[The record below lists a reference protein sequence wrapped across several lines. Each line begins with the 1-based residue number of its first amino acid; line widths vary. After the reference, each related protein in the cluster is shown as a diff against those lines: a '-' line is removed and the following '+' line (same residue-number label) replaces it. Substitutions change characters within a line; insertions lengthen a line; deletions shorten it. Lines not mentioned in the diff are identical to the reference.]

1 LPIAGMRTIA
11 IFTGNRAEYGN
22 LYPVI
27 RAIAAYEQLQ
37 YTLIVSGAHL
47 SEDFGNTIAEIEA
60 DGMVIAERVDSGVGR
75 SEESDT
81 TKDLSRCIERMGEI
95 YKHKRPDLQLV
106 LGDRYETFG
115 AATAA
120 FISGIP
126 IAHIA
131 GGDLSHGGCLDDSL
145 RHALTK
151 LAHIHFAT
159 NHDSAERLKK
169 MGEEEWRVHNVGLP
183 ALDQILADEFYDPAN
198 LALELELDLSQPIIL
213 FTQHPVTLEAAQAG
227 KQAEES
233 LQALLRL
240 EIQTV
245 ITYPNT
251 DPGNALIRAEIEKY
265 RGVRHFRIRKSLGR
279 KRYLG
284 LLRIASVMVG
294 NSSSGLLEAPSFK
307 LPVVNIGGRQRDRL
321 RAENVIDVDGNAGQ
335 IEQAIHRAL
344 YDQQFRESVSNCV
357 NPYGDGRAA
366 ERIVRVLAE
375 IELDSKLL
383 RKRLTL

>member
-22 LYPVI
+22 LHPVI
-27 RAIAAYEQLQ
+27 RAIAVHEQLQ
-37 YTLIVSGAHL
+37 YQLIVSGAHL

-60 DGMVIAERVDSGVGR
+60 DGIVVAERIDLGIGS
-75 SEESDT
+75 SQQNDT
-81 TKDLSRCIERMGEI
+81 TKDLSCCIERMGVI
-95 YKHKRPDLQLV
+95 YKRKRPDIQLV

-115 AATAA
+115 AAVAA
-120 FISGIP
+120 FFFGIP
-126 IAHIA
+126 LAHIA
-131 GGDLSHGGCLDDSL
+131 GGDLSHGGCLDDSV
-145 RHALTK
+145 RHAISK

-183 ALDQILADEFYDPAN
+183 ALDQILAEEFYDSTT
-198 LALELELDLSQPIIL
+198 LARELELDLSQPVIL
-213 FTQHPVTLEAAQAG
+213 FTQHPVTLEATQAG
-227 KQAEES
+227 KQVEES
-233 LQALLRL
+233 LKALVRL
-240 EIQTV
+240 GIQTV

-251 DPGNALIRAEIEKY
+251 DPGNTLIRAEIEKY
-265 RGVRHFRIRKSLGR
+265 RSVRHFRIRKSLGR

-321 RAENVIDVDGNAGQ
+321 RAENVIDVDCDAGQ
-335 IEQAIHRAL
+335 IEQAIRRAL
-344 YDQQFRESVSNCV
+344 YDAEFREKVANCV

-366 ERIVRVLAE
+366 ARIVRVLAE
-375 IELDSKLL
+375 VELDDKLL
-383 RKRLTL
+383 RKRVNV